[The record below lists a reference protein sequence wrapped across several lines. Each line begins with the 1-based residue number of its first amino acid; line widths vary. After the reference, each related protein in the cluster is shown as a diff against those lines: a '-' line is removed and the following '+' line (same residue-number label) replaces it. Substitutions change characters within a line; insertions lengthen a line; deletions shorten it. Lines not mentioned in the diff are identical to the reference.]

1 MTLDVIKDIFGGI
14 LSNSTISGGVFI
26 FGGVPVGGGIVIL
39 PGVGAP
45 HQPHPQG
52 GNYTCKYSDSFCFES
67 FIRSIWG
74 HLQSRLAGTWSAVET
89 ILIAAADPFLIKN

>member
-14 LSNSTISGGVFI
+14 LSNSTI

-45 HQPHPQG
+45 HQPHPPRG
-52 GNYTCKYSDSFCFES
+52 GTIVFVRDE
-67 FIRSIWG
+67 IG
-74 HLQSRLAGTWSAVET
+74 HFDFSL
-89 ILIAAADPFLIKN
+89 

>member
-14 LSNSTISGGVFI
+14 LSNSTISGGVVI

-45 HQPHPQG
+45 HQPHPPG
-52 GNYTCKYSDSFCFES
+52 GVTIGGGTPPFTSTAYPEICFRYPY
-67 FIRSIWG
+67 IMGAYVAKWLRN
-74 HLQSRLAGTWSAVET
+74 LGTV
-89 ILIAAADPFLIKN
+89 PRF

>member
-14 LSNSTISGGVFI
+14 LSNSTFSGGVVI

-45 HQPHPQG
+45 HQPHPPRG
-52 GNYTCKYSDSFCFES
+52 GNYT
-67 FIRSIWG
+67 
-74 HLQSRLAGTWSAVET
+74 
-89 ILIAAADPFLIKN
+89 